1 MTRLPLL
8 GLGLLALAACE
19 PVAPVTPNGAVLT
32 CDDRYQSLIGSNIG
46 AITLPTG
53 LTHRIITPGMAVT
66 EDYNANR
73 LNIHVDDKG
82 WITKTECW

>member
-1 MTRLPLL
+1 MTRLPIL

-19 PVAPVTPNGAVLT
+19 PVPPSGPVA
-32 CDDRYQSLIGSNIG
+32 CDDSFQSLVGTNIG
-46 AITLPTG
+46 AVTLPQG

-66 EDYNANR
+66 EDYNPDR

>member
-1 MTRLPLL
+1 MTRILIA
-8 GLGLLALAACE
+8 GLGLITLTACE
-19 PVAPVTPNGAVLT
+19 PPASQPKLPLT
-32 CDDRYQSLIGSNIG
+32 CDDSFQSLVGTNIG
-46 AITLPTG
+46 AVTLPQG

-66 EDYNANR
+66 EDFNPGR